1 MFERVI
7 SQTIQTITTQTL
19 RERPMIPLVEIL
31 EDERIPTRLKPFFET
46 EVRWWLYNEM
56 LARQANKRFDYE
68 HPELASLLSYL
79 EQVQF
84 RHARFE
90 REDFTTVLDSAVKLT
105 YNYLCRPQTTLKW
118 YIFRGQPVMPLR
130 EVMLR
135 FGAFIDYPYF
145 PTVFAEWVER
155 KQRERPTF
163 DAISATEFERVIR
176 RIDDQIL
183 LNCTV
188 EDLLGII
195 YPIFEFIGEGA
206 EMIVPVDSLIIYF
219 DDKNIKRLVEFLEE
233 VRTRGRDMVSR
244 EDFVVLLDELLN
256 SAEGEPEADFS
267 DVYQNDELD
276 DVVRRHLEAGTTPVT
291 PIADMP
297 PVESPVYQPEPEP
310 MAVDYPE
317 EGMLGP
323 EAQSS
328 LPSTI
333 GSIDPEDHRRFT
345 EAFGTIVPSK
355 DVEHADPVVGD
366 TDPIL
371 ETESEEYVEVAE
383 PAETGTVA
391 EAGSNG
397 DVDEMV
403 STDNAPQEE
412 EERPVIGTES
422 ESLNGHAGHEVTE
435 PEAMP
440 EGGAA
445 GAEHDN
451 ASNEEDEEEDDEDE
465 NDDDDS
471 LERHV
476 DRMQTV
482 PHADYRYPTE
492 PLRSDATA
500 GRSELATEVSTMD
513 SQSDDAQGGELEDVR
528 KFITPLLERKVLKR
542 VFNKDR
548 ESYEGALD
556 RLNQAA
562 TWRAASQVL
571 DEVFIRFDV
580 DPYSRT
586 AIRFTDSI
594 YGRYLPRN

>member
-1 MFERVI
+1 
-7 SQTIQTITTQTL
+7 
-19 RERPMIPLVEIL
+19 MIPLVEIL

-155 KQRERPTF
+155 KQGERATF

-233 VRTRGRDMVSR
+233 VRARGRDMVSR

-276 DVVRRHLEAGTTPVT
+276 DVVRRHLESGAAPVA
-291 PIADMP
+291 PVADIP
-297 PVESPVYQPEPEP
+297 PADSPVHQPEPAP

-317 EGMLGP
+317 EEMLHP
-323 EAQSS
+323 EPQRSDP
-328 LPSTI
+328 LTI

-345 EAFGTIVPSK
+345 EAFGTIFPPK
-355 DVEHADPVVGD
+355 DEEDVDTVDGD
-366 TDPIL
+366 TEPLPEPGIEEDA
-371 ETESEEYVEVAE
+371 EVVDAADTEGV
-383 PAETGTVA
+383 TVA
-391 EAGSNG
+391 EAES
-397 DVDEMV
+397 DEEAEEV
-403 STDNAPQEE
+403 ASTEN
-412 EERPVIGTES
+412 RT
-422 ESLNGHAGHEVTE
+422 L
-435 PEAMP
+435 
-440 EGGAA
+440 
-445 GAEHDN
+445 
-451 ASNEEDEEEDDEDE
+451 DEEE
-465 NDDDDS
+465 
-471 LERHV
+471 
-476 DRMQTV
+476 
-482 PHADYRYPTE
+482 
-492 PLRSDATA
+492 
-500 GRSELATEVSTMD
+500 
-513 SQSDDAQGGELEDVR
+513 
-528 KFITPLLERKVLKR
+528 
-542 VFNKDR
+542 
-548 ESYEGALD
+548 
-556 RLNQAA
+556 
-562 TWRAASQVL
+562 
-571 DEVFIRFDV
+571 
-580 DPYSRT
+580 
-586 AIRFTDSI
+586 
-594 YGRYLPRN
+594 